1 MRIEDEDGGGGG
13 GEEDKKK
20 KKGGGNQGKAAKA
33 TADVSATPRLSD
45 SHLVTAVTFKNL
57 D

>member
-1 MRIEDEDGGGGG
+1 MSIEDEDGGGGG
-13 GEEDKKK
+13 GEDKKK
-20 KKGGGNQGKAAKA
+20 KKGVGNQGKAAKA